1 MDKRFFDTQN
11 VILLKVDE
19 ADLNSFLVDMD
30 LDDNGQYS
38 FQLEPL
44 ANAIMGTIPE
54 YVFADYK
61 GSSLSLVESV
71 ARLKEAAKSIY
82 KIKEHETMY
91 RAYVK
96 NDPAALAEIETLSYK
111 NRGEFGELLLHLLLR
126 DFKGTI
132 PLISK
137 VYFKD
142 SPGVPAH
149 GFDAVH
155 ITPDDKILWLGESK
169 FYSDAK
175 RGIDA
180 LLEDLDEHFK
190 HDYLNEQF
198 VIIKKN
204 LENNSIPQRD
214 EWIKRLT
221 ACTRLRDQLS
231 MINIPMLCMYPHDV
245 YKKFTNMSDAAA
257 ITYHEA
263 NIREL
268 KSYFDSHNKH
278 PLQTSLNIILL
289 LFPIESKKA
298 LVTCLH
304 KKLWHMQNI

>member
-82 KIKEHETMY
+82 KIKEYETMY

-137 VYFKD
+137 EPF
-142 SPGVPAH
+142 H
-149 GFDAVH
+149 
-155 ITPDDKILWLGESK
+155 
-169 FYSDAK
+169 
-175 RGIDA
+175 
-180 LLEDLDEHFK
+180 
-190 HDYLNEQF
+190 
-198 VIIKKN
+198 
-204 LENNSIPQRD
+204 
-214 EWIKRLT
+214 
-221 ACTRLRDQLS
+221 
-231 MINIPMLCMYPHDV
+231 
-245 YKKFTNMSDAAA
+245 
-257 ITYHEA
+257 
-263 NIREL
+263 
-268 KSYFDSHNKH
+268 
-278 PLQTSLNIILL
+278 
-289 LFPIESKKA
+289 
-298 LVTCLH
+298 
-304 KKLWHMQNI
+304 